1 MSEQMVAYIDGGSRG
16 NPGPAGYGVRI
27 ETASGELL
35 DEFFEFIG
43 NATNNV
49 AEYRGLIAA
58 LDYFRENSHLDVVI
72 RSDSQLLTRQMT
84 GRYQVRHPKLK
95 TLSERAKKI
104 ALNLHHVK
112 YEHIPR
118 VENEKADA
126 LANAAMDECATEKT
140 APSNSAEPV
149 DQLNPSQR
157 SAISLVE
164 GSQGHQILGIGID
177 LEEVSRVD
185 RLVRCYG
192 NRFLNRVF
200 TEHELNFSHQRRF
213 PAQHLAGRFSAK
225 EAAMKA
231 LGTGHMHGVS
241 WRHIEIVRHSG
252 PPELQLHGGAQHR
265 FEILGATRALVT
277 ITHTRELAMAQVALI
292 K

>member
-1 MSEQMVAYIDGGSRG
+1 MSEQVVAYIDGGSRG

-27 ETASGELL
+27 ETADGELL
-35 DEFFEFIG
+35 DEFCKFIG

-58 LDYFRENSHLDVVI
+58 LDYFRDNRHLDVVI
-72 RSDSQLLTRQMT
+72 RSDSELLTRQMT
-84 GRYQVRHPKLK
+84 GRYRVRHPKLK
-95 TLSERAKKI
+95 TLSERAKKL
-104 ALNLHHVK
+104 ALNLRHVK

-149 DQLNPSQR
+149 DQLNLGQDST
-157 SAISLVE
+157 ASLVK

-177 LEEVSRVD
+177 LEEISRVD

-241 WRHIEIVRHSG
+241 WRHIEIVRHNG

>member
-1 MSEQMVAYIDGGSRG
+1 MSEQVVAYIDGGSRG

-35 DEFFEFIG
+35 DEFCKFIG

-58 LDYFRENSHLDVVI
+58 LDYFRDNSHLNVVI
-72 RSDSQLLTRQMT
+72 RSDSELLTRQMT
-84 GRYQVRHPKLK
+84 GRYRVRHPKLK
-95 TLSERAKKI
+95 TLSERAKAI
-104 ALNLHHVK
+104 ALNLHHIK

-140 APSNSAEPV
+140 APSNSTEPA

>member
-1 MSEQMVAYIDGGSRG
+1 MSEQVVAYIDGGSRG

-35 DEFFEFIG
+35 DEFCKFIG

-58 LDYFRENSHLDVVI
+58 LDYFRDNSHLNVVI
-72 RSDSQLLTRQMT
+72 RSDSELLTRQMT
-84 GRYQVRHPKLK
+84 GRYRVRHPKLK
-95 TLSERAKKI
+95 TLSERAKEI

-126 LANAAMDECATEKT
+126 LANAAMDECAIEGT
-140 APSNSAEPV
+140 APSNSTEPA

-164 GSQGHQILGIGID
+164 GSKGHQILGIGID

-225 EAAMKA
+225 EATMKA